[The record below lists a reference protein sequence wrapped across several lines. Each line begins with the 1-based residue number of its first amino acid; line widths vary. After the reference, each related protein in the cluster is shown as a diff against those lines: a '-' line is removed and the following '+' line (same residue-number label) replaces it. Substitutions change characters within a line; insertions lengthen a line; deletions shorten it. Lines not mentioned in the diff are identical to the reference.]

1 MCAWGCVC
9 FFVANQLVDC
19 DCDWRRHLSLKPNEM
34 KNKGC
39 SSTCPGTPP
48 PPIRAWSVLGAWY
61 LTYSSL
67 EHQTPRAVN
76 WKLMPY
82 EEREG
87 RGGARVSKMLML
99 FLITAVLLENGPWNK
114 ASPPIVVT
122 LGCCRRVCL
131 CARVCVCGGV
141 GYSCNDDPAELEV
154 CARPPVSHRSVFL
167 PLSSLR
173 SMCTLRTRKAVF
185 WWWGG
190 GVGKT
195 CQTRGECWEGLL
207 SFIFIYFAIVARA
220 FLFRRSL
227 HSR

>member
-1 MCAWGCVC
+1 
-9 FFVANQLVDC
+9 
-19 DCDWRRHLSLKPNEM
+19 
-34 KNKGC
+34 
-39 SSTCPGTPP
+39 
-48 PPIRAWSVLGAWY
+48 
-61 LTYSSL
+61 
-67 EHQTPRAVN
+67 
-76 WKLMPY
+76 
-82 EEREG
+82 
-87 RGGARVSKMLML
+87 ML

-185 WWWGG
+185 WWWGWG
-190 GVGKT
+190 KRARLGESVGKACFHSSLFILRLLHERSSFAAVYT
-195 CQTRGECWEGLL
+195 PDKLPSPPLKPEMCLHQQLHRPRQHVLSQFFMDSPPVCNNVLPTGLIIGTLAGGRKAHVGKEASWTPLWTEGVATQPGPGVWSASHCAFQALL
-207 SFIFIYFAIVARA
+207 F
-220 FLFRRSL
+220 
-227 HSR
+227 